1 MEFKLDIKLL
11 LVLFVCVNTLHA
23 KTHKDAIDKLE
34 TTAKKIKT
42 AKIFYSDSE
51 IKSKIKI
58 SMKKDQ
64 KKWQQARIDYLNV
77 VKKLKELQI
86 DVEVPETLDELLIE
100 RVDKDA
106 DKILMMLA
114 NKVKKHLSA

>member
-1 MEFKLDIKLL
+1 MKLKLL
-11 LVLFVCVNTLHA
+11 LFILFACGNSLHA
-23 KTHKDAIDKLE
+23 KNHEDAIDKLE

-58 SMKKDQ
+58 SMKNDQ
-64 KKWQQARIDYLNV
+64 KKWKQARHDYLNV
-77 VKKLKELQI
+77 VKKLKELGV
-86 DVEVPETLDELLIE
+86 DVEVPSTLDELLIE

-114 NKVKKHLSA
+114 DKVKKYLNS